1 MQRNA
6 DVDVVAKILA
16 QFYERVVG
24 PLPDIVRPPSAPAG
38 GMYVDTAA
46 TAATGAD
53 DGGGVGLGGMMSSS
67 RLSNGEAVHCIATT
81 RMSIRST

>member
-1 MQRNA
+1 M
-6 DVDVVAKILA
+6 VAKILA

-38 GMYVDTAA
+38 GVYGGMHVDPPAA
-46 TAATGAD
+46 AAGAD

-67 RLSNGEAVHCIATT
+67 RLSNGGGRPLTLST
-81 RMSIRST
+81 YFIRSRLKEG